1 VSPLEPASTRHRLR
15 QLCQSYAEAGD
26 QIDVEIQDVLCTAI
40 DRLED
45 LAAFTAQ
52 RAASGASHVAAHVE
66 PYRADATWIGQH
78 LQDLHPD

>member
-1 VSPLEPASTRHRLR
+1 MSPLDPASTRHRLR

-52 RAASGASHVAAHVE
+52 RAASGASHLAAHVE